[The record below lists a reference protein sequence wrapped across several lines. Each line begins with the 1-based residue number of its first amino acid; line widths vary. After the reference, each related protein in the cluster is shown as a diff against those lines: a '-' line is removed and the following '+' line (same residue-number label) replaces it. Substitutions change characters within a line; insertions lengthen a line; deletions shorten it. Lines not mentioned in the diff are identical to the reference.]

1 MKNIYIILLFF
12 ILTNCAGF
20 EFILK
25 TNSDNSIKNLTKI
38 NVTGDN
44 RSQVYILARNIISDN
59 KKNNPKFQLLISS
72 VKEEEATVIKKDATA
87 SKFEIKYSI
96 SYTLYNLEKNCNIFN
111 KEIVTA
117 SNYNSKSAGYSFGT
131 DFSEEESNKNNI
143 NKNFTEFISS
153 LNELDNLNS
162 CRN

>member
-87 SKFEIKYSI
+87 S
-96 SYTLYNLEKNCNIFN
+96 
-111 KEIVTA
+111 
-117 SNYNSKSAGYSFGT
+117 
-131 DFSEEESNKNNI
+131 
-143 NKNFTEFISS
+143 
-153 LNELDNLNS
+153 
-162 CRN
+162 